1 MQKIQKKSGA
11 FLVLVALFAVQLV
24 FAEPQTSLETSLD
37 KGVIQYQRENYD
49 EALSFLKQAKTEEP
63 VSTRVSYYLGLTYK
77 KLQDYK
83 QAKFNLTE
91 AIEGSPKIKEAL
103 LELIEVCYQIDDVEA
118 AKKWIGVAEEQGMRP
133 GQTKFIKGLVLMKDG
148 KTEDAIQAFKDSK
161 DLEPA
166 LKQSASYQIGLVN
179 LKNKSYDEAA
189 KNFQEVILL
198 DPNTDI
204 ARYADE
210 YKKAL
215 DRREDAERPFR
226 LNAAFFEEYD
236 DNVILKPSDASA
248 VGDIGNQADW
258 REVATV
264 DAELGKKFNDAF
276 GAKLQ
281 YNFYFTNQNDLHA
294 FDLNSHTVGAV
305 PSFYLGNNV
314 VSVPVQYNYTWVDND
329 SFLSTITVNP
339 LANIKVADNQLAQV
353 GVKFQDLNYLQ
364 TSANPDEDRDAARWA
379 PGAAW
384 FYFFN
389 QNKSFLNLRYEY
401 DTEDTKGSNWDYEGN
416 RATAA
421 LQVPIVDKW
430 KLTVVGDAY
439 WQDFDHTHTVFNTK
453 RADDNYTG
461 SAMISYAINKDLE
474 WQLRY
479 TYVDH
484 RSNIN
489 IYEYTRNIVSTGFT
503 VKF

>member
-1 MQKIQKKSGA
+1 MKKIYKKSRI
-11 FLVLVALFAVQLV
+11 FLTLVTLFAVQTAM
-24 FAEPQTSLETSLD
+24 AEPQTSLD
-37 KGVIQYQRENYD
+37 KGIIQYQRENYD
-49 EALSFLKQAKTEEP
+49 EALSLLKEAKAEEP
-63 VSTRVSYYLGLTYK
+63 ANIRVSYYLGLIYK

-83 QAKFNLTE
+83 QAQSNLTE
-91 AIEGSPKIKEAL
+91 AVEGTPKIKEAL
-103 LELIEVCYQIDDVEA
+103 LELIEVCYQIDDVES

-161 DLEPA
+161 DFEPA
-166 LKQSASYQIGLVN
+166 LKQSANYQIGLAH

-189 KNFQEVILL
+189 RNFQEVVLL

-210 YKKAL
+210 YKKVL
-215 DRREDAERPFR
+215 DRRHEAEKPFR

-236 DNVILKPSDASA
+236 DNVILKPSDTSST
-248 VGDIGNQADW
+248 GDIGNQSDW

-281 YNFYFTNQNDLHA
+281 YDFYFTKQNDLHA
-294 FDLNSHTVGAV
+294 YDLNSHTVGAV
-305 PSFYLGNNV
+305 PSFYLGENV

-329 SFLSTITVNP
+329 DFLSTLTANP
-339 LANIKVADNQLAQV
+339 LANIKVADNQLAQI

-364 TSANPDEDRDAARWA
+364 VSVNPDENRDAARWA
-379 PGAAW
+379 PGGAW

-389 QNKSFLNLRYEY
+389 QNKSFLNIRYEY
-401 DTEDTKGSNWDYEGN
+401 DTENTKGSNWDYDGN
-416 RATAA
+416 RATVAA
-421 LQVPIVDKW
+421 QMPIIEQW
-430 KLTVVGDAY
+430 KLTLVGDAY
-439 WQDFDHTHTVFNTK
+439 LQDFDNMHTTFNVK
-453 RADDNYTG
+453 RSDENYSG
-461 SAMISYAINKDLE
+461 SAMLSYAINKDWEL
-474 WQLRY
+474 QLRY
-479 TYVDH
+479 THVDH

-489 IYEYTRNIVSTGFT
+489 IYQYTRNIVSTGIT
-503 VKF
+503 AKF

>member
-1 MQKIQKKSGA
+1 MKKIYKKSRA
-11 FLVLVALFAVQLV
+11 ILVLAALFAVRLAVAQ
-24 FAEPQTSLETSLD
+24 PQTSLD

-49 EALSFLKQAKTEEP
+49 EALSFLKQAKAEE
-63 VSTRVSYYLGLTYK
+63 SFNTRVSYYLGLTYK

-83 QAKFNLTE
+83 QAQSNLTE
-91 AIEGSPKIKEAL
+91 AVEGTPKIKEAL
-103 LELIEVCYQIDDVEA
+103 LELIEVCYQIDDVKA
-118 AKKWIGVAEEQGMRP
+118 AKKWIALAEEQGMRP
-133 GQTKFIKGLVLMKDG
+133 GQTKFIKGLVLVKDG
-148 KTEDAIQAFKDSK
+148 KTEDAIQAFKDAK

-166 LKQSASYQIGLVN
+166 LKQSANYQIGLVN

-189 KNFQEVILL
+189 KNFQEVVLL

-215 DRREDAERPFR
+215 DRRQEAEKPFR

-248 VGDIGNQADW
+248 AGNIGNQSDW

-281 YNFYFTNQNDLHA
+281 YNFYFTEQNDRHA
-294 FDLNSHTVGAV
+294 YNLNSHTVGAV
-305 PSFYLGNNV
+305 PSFYLGDNV
-314 VSVPVQYNYTWVDND
+314 VSVPVQYNYTWVDTD
-329 SFLSTITVNP
+329 SFLSTFTVNP
-339 LANIKVADNQLAQV
+339 LANLKVADNQLAQI
-353 GVKFQDLNYLQ
+353 GVKCQVMDYLQ
-364 TSANPDEDRDAARWA
+364 VPFSPDENRDASRRA

-401 DTEDTKGSNWDYEGN
+401 DEENTKGSNWDYKGN
-416 RATAA
+416 HATAA
-421 LQVPIVDKW
+421 LQVPLIDKW
-430 KLTVVGDAY
+430 KLTLVGDAY
-439 WQDFDHTHTVFNTK
+439 WQNFDHTHTIFNVK
-453 RADDNYTG
+453 RADDNYSG
-461 SAMISYAINKDLE
+461 SAMVSYAINKDWE
-474 WQLRY
+474 MQVRY
-479 TYVDH
+479 MHVDH

-503 VKF
+503 AKF